1 MARRH
6 PKIPLAIRTK
16 IKKARVARL
25 ATVDKKCRPHAVP
38 ICFVYFSGSFYTAI
52 DRKPKQVSAEN
63 LARLRHIRRSP
74 DVSLII
80 DEYSEDWGRLWYILV
95 RGKASL
101 IPRIVNRE
109 HAEAI
114 RQLRAKYPQYA
125 AGMLA
130 DEAPVIRI
138 RPERVVSWG
147 KL

>member
-6 PKIPLAIRTK
+6 PKIPLATRTR

-25 ATVDKKCRPHAVP
+25 ATVDEKWRPHVVP

-52 DRKPKQVSAEN
+52 DRKPKQVSAAN
-63 LARLRHIRRSP
+63 LARVRHIIRCP
-74 DVSLII
+74 EVALIF
-80 DEYSEDWGRLWYILV
+80 DEYSDDWRRLWYILV

-101 IPRIVNRE
+101 IRRITNRE

-114 RQLRAKYPQYA
+114 RQLRAKYTQYA
-125 AGMLA
+125 ASMLA
-130 DEAPVIRI
+130 DEATVIRI
-138 RPERVVSWG
+138 RPERIVSWG